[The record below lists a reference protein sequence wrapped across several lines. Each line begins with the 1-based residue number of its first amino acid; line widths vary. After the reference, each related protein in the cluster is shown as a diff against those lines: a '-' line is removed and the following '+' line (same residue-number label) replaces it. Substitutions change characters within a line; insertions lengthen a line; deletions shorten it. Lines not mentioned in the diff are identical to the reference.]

1 MRPLPAHGVLL
12 ELNGIGLYLIG
23 SSGLGKSEIALQLI
37 YQGACLICDDAPNLM
52 VDTGSNQLSG
62 HCPEGF
68 YGLMHIHDLGII
80 NLLELFN
87 SSLLTKEHSR
97 KDLFHANHTI
107 DFIIELVSTEDR
119 FSVIAQQTPQELLSP
134 NYLNWQFQHWTIP
147 GIRIHLYPNRNIPFI
162 IKTAVL
168 QFSSHLSSKNSDHTS
183 KNSDHISKKNVQ
195 TTISHHKKNHIF
207 RDKKE

>member
-23 SSGLGKSEIALQLI
+23 SSGLGKSEIALELI
-37 YQGACLICDDAPNLM
+37 YQGASLICDDAPNLM
-52 VDTGSNQLSG
+52 ADTDTNQLSG

-68 YGLMHIHDLGII
+68 YGLIHLHDLGII

-97 KDLFHANHTI
+97 KDLFQPSHTI

-119 FSVIAQQTPQELLSP
+119 LSVIARQTPQELLSP

-147 GIRIHLYPNRNIPFI
+147 GIRIHLYPDRNIPLI

-168 QFSSHLSSKNSDHTS
+168 QFSSHLSSKNRDQTS
-183 KNSDHISKKNVQ
+183 KNSDQISKKNVQ
-195 TTISHHKKNHIF
+195 TTISLHRETHIF